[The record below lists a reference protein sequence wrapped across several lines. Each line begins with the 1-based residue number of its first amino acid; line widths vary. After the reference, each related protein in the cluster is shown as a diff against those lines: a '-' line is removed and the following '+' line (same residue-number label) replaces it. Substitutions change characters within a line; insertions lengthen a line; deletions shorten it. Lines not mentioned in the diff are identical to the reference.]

1 MPVGR
6 LFSLVLAGLFVGL
19 HVAPAARA
27 QDYPN
32 RPVTIIVPF
41 APGGSADI
49 VARMFGQ
56 KLTERLGKSVVVE
69 NRAGA
74 GTVVGASA
82 AARAAPDG
90 YTLLMGGSSALAYN
104 VTLHKKLPYD
114 PAKDFVPLAHV
125 AAIPFVLVVQ
135 PTLPV
140 RSLPDLIKLAKDRP
154 GHLAFGTSGTGSP
167 AHLCAE
173 YLRGMT
179 GIDITYIPYK
189 GSAPALTD
197 FIAGHVPVMF
207 VDLPPALP
215 LIREG
220 KMRALGV
227 TSTATVAAAPEI
239 PPLAQAGVPGYDAGG
254 WLMFVA
260 PANTPREIVSK
271 LHAELKAIAALPEI
285 QQRFAGM
292 GLIPIDT
299 PAVERLQTYVNSEI
313 ARWGQIIQQAGI
325 AGLE

>member
-1 MPVGR
+1 MTRV
-6 LFSLVLAGLFVGL
+6 SLVVVAALAAGLSIAG
-19 HVAPAARA
+19 AQEYPAR
-27 QDYPN
+27 Q
-32 RPVTIIVPF
+32 VTIIVPF

-49 VARMFGQ
+49 VARIYAQ
-56 KLTERLGKSVVVE
+56 KLSERLAKPVVVE

-82 AARAAPDG
+82 VARAAPDG
-90 YTLLMGGSSALAYN
+90 HTLLLGGSSALAYN
-104 VTLHKKLPYD
+104 VTLHKTLSYD
-114 PAKDFVPLAHV
+114 PVKDFVPLAHV
-125 AAIPFVLVVQ
+125 SSIPFVLVVQ

-140 RSLPDLIKLAKDRP
+140 RTLSDLIKLAKDKP
-154 GHLAFGTSGTGSP
+154 GQLAFGTSGIGSP

-197 FIAGHVPVMF
+197 FIAGQIPAMF

-220 KMRALGV
+220 KMRPLGMSLMAPV
-227 TSTATVAAAPEI
+227 PAAPDI

-254 WLMFVA
+254 WHMFVA
-260 PANTPREIVSK
+260 PAKTPKDIVNR
-271 LHAELKAIAALPEI
+271 LHSELKSITALPEI
-285 QQRFAGM
+285 QQRFTTL
-292 GLIPIDT
+292 GLIAIDS
-299 PAVERLQTYVNSEI
+299 PSVEDLAIYVKSEI
-313 ARWGQIIQQAGI
+313 DRWGKVIRSAGI
-325 AGLE
+325 AESQ